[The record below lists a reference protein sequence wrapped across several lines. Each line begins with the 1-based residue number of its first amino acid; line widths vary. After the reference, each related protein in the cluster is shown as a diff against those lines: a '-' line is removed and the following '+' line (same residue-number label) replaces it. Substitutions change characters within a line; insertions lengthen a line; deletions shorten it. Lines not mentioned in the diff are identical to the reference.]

1 VIGEAAHATRTKL
14 RPRRLSEILTDIAND
29 PSRERIAM
37 ADVRDAMGDRAYG
50 ALMFVFAAPNTL
62 PVNAP
67 GVSVVLGVPLLFLSL
82 QLLVGFS
89 VPWLPRALV
98 QRTVPRERFAK
109 VMQYVVPWMRRAEKL
124 SRPRWAWLAIGPAE
138 RFLGLWCAVLSIV
151 LILPIPFGTMG
162 PGIAICVLAF
172 ALLERDGKA
181 AVTGVAISL
190 AAMILAWGVILAI
203 VKTVS
208 LVLRHWLGV

>member
-1 VIGEAAHATRTKL
+1 VNGEAARATRTRL
-14 RPRRLSEILTDIAND
+14 RPRRLSEILTDIGGD
-29 PSRERIAM
+29 TSRERIAM
-37 ADVRDAMGDRAYG
+37 ADIRDAMGDRAFG

-67 GVSVVLGVPLLFLSL
+67 GVSVVLGIPLLFLSL
-82 QLLVGFS
+82 QLMVGFS
-89 VPWLPRALV
+89 VPWLPHALV
-98 QRTVPRERFAK
+98 QRTVPRARFAK
-109 VMQYVVPWMRRAEKL
+109 VMQFVVPWMQRAETL
-124 SRPRWAWLAIGPAE
+124 SRPRWAWLAVGPAE
-138 RFLGLWCAVLSIV
+138 RLIGFWCAVLSIV
-151 LILPIPFGTMG
+151 LILPVPFGNMG

-181 AVTGVAISL
+181 ALTGVIVSVVAL
-190 AAMILAWGVILAI
+190 VLAWGVILAI